1 MPQTYH
7 LHGHGQEAV
16 EKARRVFKYAQ
27 DDVLS
32 LSCVAD
38 DGEKAQI
45 YPDAW
50 ECLVPTMLV
59 VYVDREDSD
68 EGGETVAPTPNLSQ
82 SPKIECEPS
91 VSEPEP
97 PFSEAEEEMGGPE
110 EIESSAAADEEEHF
124 LPPPSPS
131 SVQDPNEQISRHY
144 AHFFL

>member
-7 LHGHGQEAV
+7 LDGHGQEAV

-27 DDVLS
+27 DDALS

-59 VYVDREDSD
+59 VYVDKEESD
-68 EGGETVAPTPNLSQ
+68 EGGGTVVPTPEQSQ
-82 SPKIECEPS
+82 SPRSECEPS
-91 VSEPEP
+91 VSEAEP
-97 PFSEAEEEMGGPE
+97 PSSETEEEEEGME
-110 EIESSAAADEEEHF
+110 EIDSSTAADEEEQYPT
-124 LPPPSPS
+124 PPGPSL
-131 SVQDPNEQISRHY
+131 VQDPDEQISRR
-144 AHFFL
+144 